1 MARIYCGALLHDL
14 GKIGV
19 PLGILE
25 KPGKLS
31 PDEMAIMRTHVTLT
45 EDILAGCV
53 DEDVLHAAVRHH
65 EKLDGSGYPRGLTA
79 AELAPAERIVAV
91 ADVVSALVGTRSYKD
106 AFPKQKVLA
115 LLRDQAERGL
125 LDAEAVRVM
134 ARDYDQIMAT
144 VARASA
150 PVAEAYRRVQ
160 EEYGWLVAQLK
171 QRIPE

>member
-1 MARIYCGALLHDL
+1 M
-14 GKIGV
+14 
-19 PLGILE
+19 
-25 KPGKLS
+25 
-31 PDEMAIMRTHVTLT
+31 
-45 EDILAGCV
+45 
-53 DEDVLHAAVRHH
+53 
-65 EKLDGSGYPRGLTA
+65 
-79 AELAPAERIVAV
+79 
-91 ADVVSALVGTRSYKD
+91 SALVGTRSYKD

-160 EEYGWLVAQLK
+160 EEYGWLVANSSKGSQNKLRK
-171 QRIPE
+171 DAGEARVLMSDRTIILQTRKGL

>member
-1 MARIYCGALLHDL
+1 MR
-14 GKIGV
+14 
-19 PLGILE
+19 
-25 KPGKLS
+25 LS
-31 PDEMAIMRTHVTLT
+31 W
-45 EDILAGCV
+45 
-53 DEDVLHAAVRHH
+53 AAPFMIAQRACF
-65 EKLDGSGYPRGLTA
+65 SQ
-79 AELAPAERIVAV
+79 
-91 ADVVSALVGTRSYKD
+91 
-106 AFPKQKVLA
+106 QK
-115 LLRDQAERGL
+115 QAERGL